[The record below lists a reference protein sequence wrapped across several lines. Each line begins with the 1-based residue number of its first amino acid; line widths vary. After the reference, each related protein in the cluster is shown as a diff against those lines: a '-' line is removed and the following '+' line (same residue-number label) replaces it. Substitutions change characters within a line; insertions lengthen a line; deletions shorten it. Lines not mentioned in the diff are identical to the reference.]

1 MVCVSCIGMTFD
13 AHDAG
18 LGGDE
23 LCAAE
28 KGGVCECV
36 CVLSKLLSY
45 CVFGAGASLLI
56 AILFLILDPE
66 VGGPVP
72 QQHPV
77 TRIPASRHPPSRA
90 TVRTLR
96 LTKLWR
102 SSELLTEDARHG
114 NGVQLQFEVQLYFY
128 CALRSVTL

>member
-1 MVCVSCIGMTFD
+1 MTFD

-45 CVFGAGASLLI
+45 CVFGASLLI
-56 AILFLILDPE
+56 AILFLILHFGSGGGRTGPAAAPGDPDP
-66 VGGPVP
+66 GK
-72 QQHPV
+72 
-77 TRIPASRHPPSRA
+77 PASAIPR
-90 TVRTLR
+90 
-96 LTKLWR
+96 
-102 SSELLTEDARHG
+102 
-114 NGVQLQFEVQLYFY
+114 Y
-128 CALRSVTL
+128 CTDFKAHEIMEIV